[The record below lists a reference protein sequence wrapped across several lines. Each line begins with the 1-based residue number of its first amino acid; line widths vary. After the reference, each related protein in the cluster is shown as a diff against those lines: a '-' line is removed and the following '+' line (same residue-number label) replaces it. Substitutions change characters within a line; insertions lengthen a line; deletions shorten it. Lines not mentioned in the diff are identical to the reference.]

1 MQSISGR
8 TYTKQKVIGSGSFSI
23 VYLVIRDD
31 GQEFAFKQ
39 YTRDTE
45 DIDLNTLRE
54 ISILRLFQNNKHG
67 IINLEDIILP
77 NTELNINSNTNNS
90 IGIIMK
96 RYKVDLHDAIRN
108 KLICKKDRLKIA
120 QQIIESIC
128 VLHENGVIHRDIK
141 LQNILLDYNNNTVI
155 SDFSLA
161 KILRGP
167 CRSGT
172 HTGTIGTVTY
182 RAPEVVLNKLYSFS
196 ADVWSIGVV
205 LYELFTGTILRSESD
220 EKTLDFLSNKI
231 KLFNDNSIGRLVN
244 GLLRFDPNER
254 WTLRQALESSMFNVV
269 DFQVPLYFNIL
280 SSCKVS
286 NAVKEMCNHMQVKKK
301 VTMIAAQTYINT
313 TQCSLTNAVELACK
327 FYETNLYNYID
338 DNYPEEEL
346 DIFIKM
352 NYSLYI
358 SSLK

>member
-77 NTELNINSNTNNS
+77 NTELNINSSTNNS

-141 LQNILLDYNNNTVI
+141 LQNILLD
-155 SDFSLA
+155 
-161 KILRGP
+161 
-167 CRSGT
+167 
-172 HTGTIGTVTY
+172 
-182 RAPEVVLNKLYSFS
+182 
-196 ADVWSIGVV
+196 
-205 LYELFTGTILRSESD
+205 
-220 EKTLDFLSNKI
+220 
-231 KLFNDNSIGRLVN
+231 
-244 GLLRFDPNER
+244 
-254 WTLRQALESSMFNVV
+254 
-269 DFQVPLYFNIL
+269 
-280 SSCKVS
+280 
-286 NAVKEMCNHMQVKKK
+286 
-301 VTMIAAQTYINT
+301 
-313 TQCSLTNAVELACK
+313 
-327 FYETNLYNYID
+327 
-338 DNYPEEEL
+338 
-346 DIFIKM
+346 
-352 NYSLYI
+352 
-358 SSLK
+358 